1 MEAKDVAKNLK
12 TFPGAK
18 RRFKENRIGNIITV
32 DDYAHHPTEVKV
44 TIKAAKQKYPDKKI
58 IAILKTHAL
67 SRTKEFAE
75 DFAEAH
81 NSKHQ

>member
-32 DDYAHHPTEVKV
+32 DDYAHHPTE
-44 TIKAAKQKYPDKKI
+44 IKATCNALYNKSFLL
-58 IAILKTHAL
+58 AIMFIKFLRLCTV
-67 SRTKEFAE
+67 
-75 DFAEAH
+75 
-81 NSKHQ
+81 